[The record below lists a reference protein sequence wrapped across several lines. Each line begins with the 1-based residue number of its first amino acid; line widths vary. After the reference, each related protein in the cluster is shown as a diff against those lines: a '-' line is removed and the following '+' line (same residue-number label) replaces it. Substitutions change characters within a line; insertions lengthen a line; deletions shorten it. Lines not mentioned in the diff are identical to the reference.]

1 MDQANLRV
9 TLIQPDIIWED
20 IESNLK
26 KLMNILGSEVSDTDL
41 IILPEYF
48 TTGFT
53 INPHKFAITMDSGP
67 VKWMKS
73 IVDEKQCA
81 ITGSLLI
88 KENNKIYNRL
98 IFIDKD
104 KNLSFYNKRHLFKM
118 GGEESS
124 QSPGR
129 NKLITKIGQWR
140 ISLLICYDLRFPVWS
155 RNKNDYDVLIYVA
168 NWPAVRNNVWNTL
181 LKARAMEN
189 LAYVI
194 GVNRIGKDGR
204 DITYS
209 GNSLIYD
216 PHGRIIARLTPNQE
230 KTGTFILS
238 FDKLN
243 NIRRKFPVH
252 LDADNFEI
260 LDKP

>member
-1 MDQANLRV
+1 MEPQNLRV
-9 TLIQPDIIWED
+9 TLIQTDIIWED
-20 IESNLK
+20 IKSNLEK
-26 KLMNILGSEVSDTDL
+26 FMRIIHTEVSESDL

-53 INPHKFAITMDSGP
+53 MNAHKFAGTMDSGP

-73 IVDEKQCA
+73 VADLKKCA

-104 KNLSFYNKRHLFKM
+104 KNLSFYDKRHLFKM

-124 QSPGR
+124 HSPGR
-129 NKLITKIGQWR
+129 NKLIAKIGLWR
-140 ISLLICYDLRFPVWS
+140 ISPLICYDLRFPVWS
-155 RNKNDYDVLIYVA
+155 RNKNDYDLLIYVA
-168 NWPAVRNNVWNTL
+168 NWPALRNNVWNTL

-194 GVNRIGKDGR
+194 GVNRTGRDGR
-204 DITYS
+204 DTSYS
-209 GNSLIYD
+209 GNSLVYD
-216 PHGRIIARLTPNQE
+216 PHGRIIARLAPNRE
-230 KTGTFILS
+230 ITGTYTLS
-238 FDKLN
+238 LDKLN
-243 NIRRKFPVH
+243 NIRRKFPAH
-252 LDADNFEI
+252 LDADDFKI
-260 LDKP
+260 LD

>member
-1 MDQANLRV
+1 MDQANLKV

-26 KLMNILGSEVSDTDL
+26 KLMNIILSGVSETDL

-48 TTGFT
+48 ATGFT
-53 INPHKFAITMDSGP
+53 MNPHKFAIT
-67 VKWMKS
+67 
-73 IVDEKQCA
+73 
-81 ITGSLLI
+81 
-88 KENNKIYNRL
+88 
-98 IFIDKD
+98 
-104 KNLSFYNKRHLFKM
+104 
-118 GGEESS
+118 
-124 QSPGR
+124 
-129 NKLITKIGQWR
+129 
-140 ISLLICYDLRFPVWS
+140 
-155 RNKNDYDVLIYVA
+155 
-168 NWPAVRNNVWNTL
+168 
-181 LKARAMEN
+181 MEN

-204 DITYS
+204 DISYS

-230 KTGTFILS
+230 KTGTFTLS
-238 FDKLN
+238 LDKLN
-243 NIRRKFPVH
+243 NIRKKFPVH

>member
-1 MDQANLRV
+1 MGSENLRV
-9 TLIQPDIIWED
+9 TLIQADIKWED
-20 IESNLK
+20 IEWNLK
-26 KLMNILGSEVSDTDL
+26 KFMNIILSDLSATDL

-53 INPHKFAITMDSGP
+53 MNAYTFARTMNSSP

-73 IVDEKQCA
+73 VVDEKQCA

-88 KENNKIYNRL
+88 KEKNKIYNRL

-124 QSPGR
+124 HSPGK
-129 NKLITKIGQWR
+129 NKLIVKVGQWR
-140 ISLLICYDLRFPVWS
+140 IFPLICYYLLFPVWS
-155 RNKNDYDVLIYVA
+155 RYKNDYDVLIYVA
-168 NWPAVRNNVWNTL
+168 NWPAARDDVWNTL

-189 LAYVI
+189 QAYVI

-204 DITYS
+204 NIYYS

-216 PHGRIIARLTPNQE
+216 PRGKIMARLKHDKE
-230 KTGTFILS
+230 KTETFTLS
-238 FDKLN
+238 LNKLN
-243 NIRRKFPVH
+243 NLRKKFPVH

-260 LDKP
+260 FTK